1 MASLNQCNFIGNL
14 GRDVEL
20 KYLPSGDAV
29 ASVSIAVSSKWK
41 DKNTG
46 EMKEHTEWIPC
57 EFFGKLAE
65 IAGKYLVKGSSIH
78 VTGRFSTRKYTD
90 KDGVEKYATSI
101 KVDQMQMLSG
111 KQADG
116 QGAAPAQQQR
126 PAAAPA
132 GRPAQ
137 GGAKP
142 AQNYSDMSDDIP
154 FAVDCS
160 LLSVHTTS
168 APLIRAKHGRGM
180 HLARCNQPEF

>member
-29 ASVSIAVSSKWK
+29 CSVSIAVSNKWK

-46 EMKEHTEWIPC
+46 EQKESTEWIPL

-65 IAGKYLVKGSSIH
+65 IAGQYLKKGSSIH

-101 KVDQMQMLSG
+101 KVDQMQMLGG
-111 KQADG
+111 KQEG
-116 QGAAPAQQQR
+116 QGAAPAQQQQR
-126 PAAAPA
+126 QPAQAPA
-132 GRPAQ
+132 GRPAP
-137 GGAKP
+137 KP
-142 AQNYSDMSDDIP
+142 APNFSDMDSDIP
-154 FAVDCS
+154 F
-160 LLSVHTTS
+160 
-168 APLIRAKHGRGM
+168 
-180 HLARCNQPEF
+180 